1 MNPVA
6 VLIGKGAT
14 PSQASAVIWGSVLAV
29 AVPAGVW
36 FVDKPV
42 AQAVL
47 IVIAISAPRAVFC
60 LVAQWDGPARAN
72 CSRNPASGRRSAAGS
87 DPPPVAGEAFEHGYA
102 RLLD

>member
-60 LVAQWDGPARAN
+60 LVAQWGRPGEGQLFPEPGEWPAVR
-72 CSRNPASGRRSAAGS
+72 GR
-87 DPPPVAGEAFEHGYA
+87 
-102 RLLD
+102 L